1 MEEHIVKYHH
11 GGSLV
16 KGGEVKYM
24 DGSIAEFA
32 VDPDKL
38 CYWDLLGDLQELGY
52 EVEKSLNLFF
62 VDALGSLKI
71 IKDDEGILAL
81 VDQLMRQRMVD
92 IYVECSDVKEGE
104 KLPDIL
110 LPSSIRDQTCQAE
123 ALPGSL
129 DPCLDKLV
137 DTLMPG
143 PNGDMELEVNEDAGS
158 EHDSGSGEDDEETLV
173 DVPIV
178 GSDAD
183 DERD

>member
-16 KGGEVKYM
+16 KGGKVKYM

-104 KLPDIL
+104 KLLDIL
-110 LPSSIRDQTCQAE
+110 LPSSIRD
-123 ALPGSL
+123 
-129 DPCLDKLV
+129 
-137 DTLMPG
+137 
-143 PNGDMELEVNEDAGS
+143 
-158 EHDSGSGEDDEETLV
+158 
-173 DVPIV
+173 
-178 GSDAD
+178 
-183 DERD
+183 

>member
-1 MEEHIVKYHH
+1 
-11 GGSLV
+11 
-16 KGGEVKYM
+16 M

-32 VDPDKL
+32 VNPNKL

-52 EVEKSLNLFF
+52 EVEKLLNLFL
-62 VDALGSLKI
+62 VDDWGSLKI

-81 VDQLMRQRMVD
+81 VDQLMRQCIVD
-92 IYVECSDVKEGE
+92 IYVECSDVKQGE

-110 LPSSIRDQTCQAE
+110 LPSSVRDQTCQAE
-123 ALPGSL
+123 ALSGSSV
-129 DPCLDKLV
+129 PCPDKLL
-137 DTLMPG
+137 DTSMSC
-143 PNGDMELEVNEDAGS
+143 PNGHMQLEVNEDARS
-158 EHDSGSGEDDEETLV
+158 EHVSGSGEDDEETLV